1 MPSACSHIG
10 LCVTD
15 LERSRRFY
23 EEVFGF
29 REAFT
34 FHTDGA
40 ETAAL
45 LRLDPPL
52 VLDAVYLAVDG
63 LLLELLHTEG
73 PAAPVARDRTM
84 NEPGL
89 THLSLFVDD
98 LDATIAAVTQHGG
111 RVRADTNIGV

>member
-1 MPSACSHIG
+1 MTSACSHIG

-34 FHTDGA
+34 FHTDGP

-52 VLDAVYLAVDG
+52 TLDAAYLAVDG
-63 LLLELLHTEG
+63 LLLELLHLEG
-73 PAAPVARDRTM
+73 AASPRNAS
-84 NEPGL
+84 G
-89 THLSLFVDD
+89 
-98 LDATIAAVTQHGG
+98 
-111 RVRADTNIGV
+111 